1 MRGRGGEGN
10 VWAENGL
17 VVHSLHPIYRV
28 IWGYYWNNGQK
39 GPSRGFAFNSRLLQL
54 EKICVQATSA
64 DTKC

>member
-1 MRGRGGEGN
+1 M
-10 VWAENGL
+10 WAENGL

-28 IWGYYWNNGQK
+28 IWGYHWNNGQK
-39 GPSRGFAFNSRLLQL
+39 GPSRGLLLSTLRLLQL